1 MARTV
6 KCPGCGADLTVKD
19 DNRDFMFCE
28 FCGTKIRL
36 DDYQET
42 HRFVDEAR
50 IQESKDAKELELKK
64 MEFEEG
70 DTVMDVLK
78 RTGVDIDV
86 SKGYVAGIDGLYE
99 FDCGKNSGW
108 MYRVNGKFPNYMAGK
123 CKLHDGDK
131 VEWLYTCVR
140 GDL

>member
-28 FCGTKIRL
+28 FCGTKVRL

-64 MEFEEG
+64 MEQERW
-70 DTVMDVLK
+70 
-78 RTGVDIDV
+78 RTEDANQTAATYF
-86 SKGYVAGIDGLYE
+86 KWLGIVIVILVIAYIICIGL
-99 FDCGKNSGW
+99 GI
-108 MYRVNGKFPNYMAGK
+108 
-123 CKLHDGDK
+123 
-131 VEWLYTCVR
+131 T
-140 GDL
+140 

>member
-19 DNRDFMFCE
+19 GNRDFMFCE
-28 FCGTKIRL
+28 FCGTKVRL

-64 MEFEEG
+64 MEQERWRAKESNKS
-70 DTVMDVLK
+70 MKSSLA
-78 RTGVDIDV
+78 IMI
-86 SKGYVAGIDGLYE
+86 GIIVFLLLY
-99 FDCGKNSGW
+99 GALA
-108 MYRVNGKFPNYMAGK
+108 R
-123 CKLHDGDK
+123 
-131 VEWLYTCVR
+131 
-140 GDL
+140 

>member
-50 IQESKDAKELELKK
+50 IQESKDAKELELRK
-64 MEFEEG
+64 MEFEER
-70 DTVMDVLK
+70 K
-78 RTGVDIDV
+78 RKEKLEMVPFV
-86 SKGYVAGIDGLYE
+86 FYLLNRFLPFYELY
-99 FDCGKNSGW
+99 NS
-108 MYRVNGKFPNYMAGK
+108 RKRK
-123 CKLHDGDK
+123 RH
-131 VEWLYTCVR
+131 
-140 GDL
+140 